1 MIVKMKFV
9 SITGPRNDFDRA
21 IDTYLTKYEIQ
32 LENAM
37 TELKTVKHL
46 HPMNEPNPY
55 KELCTKAEEFKQ
67 MLVSDHENTV
77 SCNTNT
83 ITAEE
88 AADIIRKIDT
98 NMIKLTK
105 EKEHIIKQLEEV
117 DKLLDGIDKFSEL
130 NYDVDK
136 IFAFK
141 FMKFRFGKLT
151 TEYYQKYVD
160 YIEPEVDTIF
170 FKCHADE
177 DYVWGVYFVPSS
189 RAAKADAVF
198 SSLHFERI
206 FLDGQFDGT
215 PVHVLQQLTD
225 EKENLLNQ
233 LQSVEA
239 NMKEFLHTQYDNIM
253 VANSKLNLIATHYE
267 IRKYAA
273 YTKKNINEFFI
284 LCGWMP
290 ESDALKLQEDI
301 SNDDKLFCLF
311 EEDHNNL
318 FSTPPTKLKNSKL
331 IRPFEMFT
339 RMYGLPNYK
348 EFDPTFLIAI
358 TYSFIFGAMFGDVG
372 QGLVLLLGGALLYR
386 MKKMNLAA
394 CISCCGF
401 FSTIFGFMFGSI
413 FGFEDIIPAIW
424 LRPMKAMT
432 TLPFIG
438 QLNTVFVVAIAFG
451 MFLILL
457 SMILH
462 IINSIRMRDK
472 ENALFDANG
481 IAGFVF
487 YAAIVIDVVL
497 FMTGHAALGT
507 AVTIIMFG
515 LPLLCIALKEPLG
528 KLIEKK
534 ADAMPKSVGMFFVT
548 TFFEL
553 FEVLL
558 SYFSNTL
565 SFVRIGAFAV
575 SHAAM
580 MEVVLMLAGAE
591 SGNVNWLVV
600 VFGNIFVCCLE
611 GLIVGIQVL
620 RLEYYELFSRYYKGD
635 GKEFKP
641 MITINQEN

>member
-9 SITGPRNDFDRA
+9 SITGPKNDFDRA
-21 IDTYLTKYEIQ
+21 IDTYLTKYEMQ
-32 LENAM
+32 LENAIV
-37 TELKTVKHL
+37 ELKSVKHL
-46 HPMNEPNPY
+46 RPMNETNPY
-55 KELCTKAEEFKQ
+55 RDLCVKAEEYKK
-67 MLVSDHENTV
+67 LLLSDMNVPSDRIHDISLED
-77 SCNTNT
+77 
-83 ITAEE
+83 
-88 AADIIRKIDT
+88 AASIIRAIDE
-98 NMIKLTK
+98 NILTLTE
-105 EKEHIIKQLEEV
+105 EKEHIKQQLDEV
-117 DKLLDGIDKFSEL
+117 DKLLGGIDKFSEL
-130 NYDVDK
+130 DYDIDK

-141 FMKFRFGKLT
+141 HMKFRFGKMT

-160 YIEPEVDTIF
+160 FIEPEVDTIF
-170 FKCHADE
+170 CKCHADE

-189 RAAKADAVF
+189 KVAKADAVF

-206 FLDGQFDGT
+206 FLDGQYDGT
-215 PVHVLQQLTD
+215 PRKVLQQLND
-225 EKENLLNQ
+225 EKENLMNQ
-233 LQSVEA
+233 L
-239 NMKEFLHTQYDNIM
+239 
-253 VANSKLNLIATHYE
+253 VAIEDKMRVYINAQQENFIDACERLNKYALNFE

-273 YTKKNINEFFI
+273 YTKNNKNEFFI

-290 ESDALKLQEDI
+290 EEDALKLQDEI
-301 SNDDKLFCLF
+301 SYDENLFCLF
-311 EEDHNNL
+311 EEDHNEL
-318 FSTPPTKLKNSKL
+318 FSTPPTKLKNSK
-331 IRPFEMFT
+331 IVRPFEMFT

-348 EFDPTFLIAI
+348 EFDPTPLIAL
-358 TYSFIFGAMFGDVG
+358 TYSFIFGIMFGDVG
-372 QGLVLLLGGALLYR
+372 QGLLLLLGGALLYNK
-386 MKKMNLAA
+386 KKMNLAA

-413 FGFEDIIPAIW
+413 FGFEDILEPIW

-438 QLNTVFVVAIAFG
+438 QLNTVFVVTIAFG

-457 SMILH
+457 SMVLH
-462 IINSIRMRDK
+462 IINCIRLKDK

-487 YAAIVIDVVL
+487 YGAIVLEIVL
-497 FMTGHAALGT
+497 FMTGKKTLGT
-507 AVTIIMFG
+507 AVAIIMFG

-528 KLIEKK
+528 HLIEKK
-534 ADAMPKSVGMFFVT
+534 AGAMPDNIGMFFVT

-591 SGNVNWLVV
+591 TGNLNWLVV
-600 VFGNIFVCCLE
+600 IFGNLFVCCLE

-641 MITINQEN
+641 LMTINEEN